1 MTLWRRDRTLDIT
14 LPPPARTKLPG
25 VSSDAASY
33 QGRFDYSAD
42 RYGARLDSSISLNR
56 VDLPAGQ
63 FTSRL
68 YRTRADYGFTPQ
80 MFVSGLLQYSSSDQS
95 VSSNLRFRWEYRP
108 GSEFFAAYADERAT
122 AASATAALRNRSF
135 ALKGTRLLR
144 F

>member
-1 MTLWRRDRTLDIT
+1 MTLWRRDRTLDVT

-122 AASATAALRNRSF
+122 AALRNRSF